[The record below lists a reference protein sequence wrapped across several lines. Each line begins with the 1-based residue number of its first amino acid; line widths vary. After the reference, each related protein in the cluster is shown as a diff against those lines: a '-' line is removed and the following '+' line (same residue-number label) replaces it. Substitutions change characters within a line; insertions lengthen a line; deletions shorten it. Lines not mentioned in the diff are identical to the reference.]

1 MAKRASSQNPNPI
14 AKPKPRTLETAKNR
28 AKNIADAKRK
38 SGKAFN
44 ESRKGFYEYDE
55 VPIAKTY
62 RGRPYYLDS
71 YDPVKGEIV
80 SRKDTQLSEITTKSA
95 INYLRELAAKYAP
108 GSRIANVPS
117 AKKLAGQ
124 VLRGKMILEVPPQW
138 KRVPRAILDEAE
150 RLGITIRDT
159 NLRVYHAD

>member
-1 MAKRASSQNPNPI
+1 MAKRVSSPDPDPV

-28 AKNIADAKRK
+28 AKHIADAKRK

-55 VPIAKTY
+55 VPIAKPY
-62 RGRPYYLDS
+62 RGRPYFLDS

-80 SRKDTQLSEITTKSA
+80 SRKDTQLSEITENSA
-95 INYLRELAAKYAP
+95 INYLRELTAKYHP
-108 GSRIANVPS
+108 GSRIADVPS
-117 AKKLAGQ
+117 AKDLAGQ
-124 VLRGKMILEVPPQW
+124 KLTGKMILEVPPQW
-138 KRVPRAILDEAE
+138 KRVPRAILEEAE
-150 RLGITIRDT
+150 RLDITIRDT